1 MAPLSSLT
9 RADIYE
15 TGVFILAHY
24 YGRNILSIT
33 WCQPRGLTL
42 DISIKRRPDLLQYLQ
57 QHCRPGTLTAI
68 RLLVK
73 SACPLMHTKTGS
85 GLVRAFAQAQP

>member
-42 DISIKRRPDLLQYLQ
+42 DTSTKRRPDLLQVPAAAL
-57 QHCRPGTLTAI
+57 P
-68 RLLVK
+68 
-73 SACPLMHTKTGS
+73 S
-85 GLVRAFAQAQP
+85 GNVDSNTTISEVSPPFNAH